1 MDDTRL
7 AALLTGSS
15 DLSKASLATRIL
27 VSRLR
32 IEVKAKP
39 DTLPAKLQELK
50 AFIAK
55 NAFAGVDLSNA

>member
-1 MDDTRL
+1 MDDKRL

-27 VSRLR
+27 LSRLR
-32 IEVKAKP
+32 IELKAKP
-39 DTLPAKLQELK
+39 DTLPAKLEELK

-55 NAFAGVDLSNA
+55 NAFAATDLANA

>member
-1 MDDTRL
+1 MDDKRL

-27 VSRLR
+27 LSRLR
-32 IEVKAKP
+32 IELKAKP
-39 DTLPAKLQELK
+39 DTLPAKLDELK

-55 NAFAGVDLSNA
+55 NAFAGADLANA

>member
-1 MDDTRL
+1 MDDKRL
-7 AALLTGSS
+7 TALLTSTT

-32 IEVKAKP
+32 IEARAKP
-39 DTLPAKLQELK
+39 DTLPEKLAELK

-55 NAFAGVDLSNA
+55 NAFAGIDLSNV

>member
-1 MDDTRL
+1 MDDKRL
-7 AALLTGSS
+7 TALLTGST

-32 IEVKAKP
+32 IEVRAKP
-39 DTLPAKLQELK
+39 DSLPAKLEELK

-55 NAFAGVDLSNA
+55 NVFAGIDLANA

>member
-1 MDDTRL
+1 MDDKRL
-7 AALLTGSS
+7 TALLTSTT

-32 IEVKAKP
+32 IEVRAKP
-39 DTLPAKLQELK
+39 ECLTEKLAELK

-55 NAFAGVDLSNA
+55 NAFAGIDLANA

>member
-1 MDDTRL
+1 MDDKRL
-7 AALLTGSS
+7 MALLTSTT

-32 IEVKAKP
+32 IEVRAKP
-39 DTLPAKLQELK
+39 ETLTEKLAELK

-55 NAFAGVDLSNA
+55 NAFAGIDLANA

>member
-1 MDDTRL
+1 MDDKRL
-7 AALLTGSS
+7 TALLTGST

-32 IEVKAKP
+32 IEVRAKP
-39 DTLPAKLQELK
+39 DSLPAKLEELK

-55 NAFAGVDLSNA
+55 NAFAGIDLANA

>member
-39 DTLPAKLQELK
+39 DQLAAKLEELK

>member
-1 MDDTRL
+1 MDDKKLT
-7 AALLTGSS
+7 ALLTGTT

-32 IEVKAKP
+32 IEVRAQP
-39 DTLPAKLQELK
+39 ATLPAKLEELK

-55 NAFAGVDLSNA
+55 NAFAGIDLANA

>member
-1 MDDTRL
+1 MDDKRL

-32 IEVKAKP
+32 IELKAKP

-55 NAFAGVDLSNA
+55 NAFAATDLANA